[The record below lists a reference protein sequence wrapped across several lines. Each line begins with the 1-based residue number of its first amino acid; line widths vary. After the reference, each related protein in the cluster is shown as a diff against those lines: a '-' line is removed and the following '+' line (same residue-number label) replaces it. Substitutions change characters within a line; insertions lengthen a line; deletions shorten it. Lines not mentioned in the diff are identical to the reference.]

1 MAYLTNYELEIIEGE
16 DLIEKVIK
24 KESEEYFE
32 LAYSI
37 DESGYTKESS
47 KWYEHESDLK
57 AISKKYPNSIF
68 SLSGES
74 EDSEE
79 IWVKIFKNGK
89 MTKEEN

>member
-16 DLIEKVIK
+16 DLIENVIK
-24 KESEEYFE
+24 KESEECLE
-32 LAYSI
+32 LSYSL

-47 KWYEHESDLK
+47 KWYDHEKDMK
-57 AISKKYPNSIF
+57 EISKKYPNSTF

-89 MTKEEN
+89 MTYEKS